1 MWAQC
6 VAIVALLI
14 AAGTRLFGHTA
25 MGVRAGPAMAAL
37 LMHVAAVVCAWQ
49 LAGRGPTGLRAATR
63 AAMLVALLPI
73 ATLGLVLATPDALL
87 FASAMFALLGVERAL
102 AAPLRSWRSLG
113 WWTVAQFAAQM
124 LVLMLSPSSYR
135 RRQRPVLY
143 RQLLV
148 STVPLLP
155 GFVVR
160 GEQLLPTVIGQPPVG
175 SLAAARTAA
184 GL

>member
-1 MWAQC
+1 MTTPVDLATKSP
-6 VAIVALLI
+6 VAPPGSWTAAASWILAAAVLRAGLSALVPLLPDETYYWEWSRQLAAGYFDHPPGIALLI

-63 AAMLVALLPI
+63 AAMLVALLPS

-102 AAPLRSWRSLG
+102 AELSAS
-113 WWTVAQFAAQM
+113 VAKAK
-124 LVLMLSPSSYR
+124 P
-135 RRQRPVLY
+135 
-143 RQLLV
+143 
-148 STVPLLP
+148 
-155 GFVVR
+155 
-160 GEQLLPTVIGQPPVG
+160 
-175 SLAAARTAA
+175 
-184 GL
+184 